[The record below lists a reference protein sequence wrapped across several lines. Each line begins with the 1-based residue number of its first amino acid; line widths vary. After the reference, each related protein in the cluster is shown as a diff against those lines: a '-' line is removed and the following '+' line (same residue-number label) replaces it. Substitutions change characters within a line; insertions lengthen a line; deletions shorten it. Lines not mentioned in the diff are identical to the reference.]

1 MNSAINI
8 MNLDSPYR
16 VCKLFQNRVR
26 HLSNYLVKTIGVN
39 HIEKKHH
46 SNKKIK
52 EGKRPGKSMKSTVYN
67 HLLRK
72 MKSKLNAKNLSHEN
86 TSST

>member
-1 MNSAINI
+1 MNNLANIINQ
-8 MNLDSPYR
+8 DSPYK

-26 HLSNYLVKTIGVN
+26 HLSNYLIKTIGVN

-46 SNKKIK
+46 LSKKIK
-52 EGKRPGKSMKSTVYN
+52 EGKRPGKSMKAAVYN

-86 TSST
+86 TTSI